1 MVVTAV
7 LVIPPAPESEPL
19 SVNLPTETVTPK
31 GLFKVPFNRHVTVVH
46 LQPTRIGPGC
56 CR

>member
-19 SVNLPTETVTPK
+19 SVNLPTETVTPQ
-31 GLFKVPFNRHVTVVH
+31 GMFKVPFTVT
-46 LQPTRIGPGC
+46 LPLFICSPPA
-56 CR
+56 